1 MIGIETCKEINNIF
15 LFIDVHIRFAEIISY
30 DNNDDEDDYSNITPL
45 PMESNYGGINYDL
58 SNSNSEELIHVDDVN
73 SLDIT
78 TESIDDEKFIDWLK
92 NQKIIHSEKINIE
105 HTRYIYIID
114 YNYLFIIY

>member
-1 MIGIETCKEINNIF
+1 
-15 LFIDVHIRFAEIISY
+15 
-30 DNNDDEDDYSNITPL
+30 
-45 PMESNYGGINYDL
+45 MESNYGGINHDL
-58 SNSNSEELIHVDDVN
+58 SNLNSEELIHVDDVN

-78 TESIDDEKFIDWLK
+78 TESIDTIKDGAELEVKTSLNIISNDEKFINWLK

-114 YNYLFIIY
+114 YNY